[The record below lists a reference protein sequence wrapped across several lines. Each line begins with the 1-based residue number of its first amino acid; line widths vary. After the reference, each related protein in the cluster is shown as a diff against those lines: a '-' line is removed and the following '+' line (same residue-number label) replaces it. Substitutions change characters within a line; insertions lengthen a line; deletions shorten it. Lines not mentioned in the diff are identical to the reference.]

1 MHVKDRNGFTIL
13 EILIALSILATVLS
27 IVFTSYTATFRI
39 IGETESQAEIYQM
52 ARIALE
58 RIIEDLACTLP
69 EDTKTSKS
77 KDTDEESGF
86 SGENEDIQGRSA
98 DSMRFRSWAHLV
110 FSDQDQPWG
119 AAEISYYVEEDEE
132 EEEGLVLYRSDTP
145 LLDLDKEPGEEGGGL
160 PLCKKLV
167 SVDFTYRDDDWE
179 DHDDWE
185 EEGIPRLVSVS
196 LEFINPSNPE
206 APLKFATN
214 VALRT
219 STVKKK

>member
-110 FSDQDQPWG
+110 FS
-119 AAEISYYVEEDEE
+119 
-132 EEEGLVLYRSDTP
+132 
-145 LLDLDKEPGEEGGGL
+145 EPGEEGGGL

>member
-1 MHVKDRNGFTIL
+1 MHAKDRNGFTIL

-69 EDTKTSKS
+69 ETSG
-77 KDTDEESGF
+77 DF
-86 SGENEDIQGRSA
+86 SGEDEEIDGRSA
-98 DSMRFRSWAHLV
+98 DSMCFTSWAHLV

-119 AAEISYYVEEDEE
+119 AAEISYYVEQDEE

-145 LLDLDKEPGEEGGGL
+145 RLDKEPAEEGLCKKERGF

-167 SVDFTYRDDDWE
+167 SVDFTYRADDWE
-179 DHDDWE
+179 DLDDWE

-206 APLKFATN
+206 APLKFATS
-214 VALRT
+214 VAVRT
-219 STVKKK
+219 GTVKKDKG